1 MRLTNQFE
9 EVNTEFCNQLEMSR
23 SCERDLREESFSKD
37 RTIKALKEIVGDL
50 KTQVIEAEKYL

>member
-9 EVNTEFCNQLEMSR
+9 EVSTEFLNQLALSR
-23 SCERDLREESFSKD
+23 SHEIDLREESLSKD

-50 KTQVIEAEKYL
+50 KTQVIEA